1 LNNQQIVFETIK
13 NIVGQ
18 ANILTIPRV
27 FIDMLGDIETALFL
41 SQVIYWS
48 DRGKQFGGWFYKT
61 YQEWERE
68 LGLNEY
74 KIRKAKKK
82 LEELGILQTKIKK
95 ADGNPTVH
103 YKLLIKPFEDW
114 FLQNLKDRICE
125 NSIYKSANF

>member
-1 LNNQQIVFETIK
+1 MNNQQIVFETIK

-48 DRGKQFGGWFYKT
+48 DRGSSLAVGFIRLIRNGSGSW
-61 YQEWERE
+61 
-68 LGLNEY
+68 GLNEY

-114 FLQNLKDRICE
+114 FLKNLKERICE
-125 NSIYKSANF
+125 NSIYKSSNF

>member
-1 LNNQQIVFETIK
+1 LKAQQVVYGTIK
-13 NIVGQ
+13 NVVGQ

-27 FIDMLGDIETALFL
+27 FIDFLGDLETALFL

-61 YQEWERE
+61 YQEWEQE

-74 KIRKAKKK
+74 KVRKAKTK
-82 LEELGILQTKIKK
+82 LENLGILQTKIKK

-103 YKLLIKPFEDW
+103 YKLLAKPFDDW
-114 FLQNLKDRICE
+114 FLQNLKERSCE
-125 NSIYKSANF
+125 NLRNETINF